1 MNYRIY
7 LDAVAIP
14 RAIGS
19 RRRSL
24 SSVAC
29 TKFAPT
35 KPVTTTAAAVTD
47 ALAPADMAKF
57 QRWNCLS
64 SALEGGMVGLKS

>member
-1 MNYRIY
+1 M
-7 LDAVAIP
+7 P

-24 SSVAC
+24 SSVDC

-47 ALAPADMAKF
+47 ALAPAGKANFEDE
-57 QRWNCLS
+57 W
-64 SALEGGMVGLKS
+64 